1 MLHMIT
7 IQTKNFLNLNK
18 LMRVYMGGALKLHP
32 TPSWRPTLPRPNV
45 APHLHLLSNILQFP
59 SLCCALNFCYQGL
72 PRCIFIIFIGKK
84 YYEKLGP
91 T

>member
-45 APHLHLLSNILQFP
+45 APHLIYCQIFFSFP
-59 SLCCALNFCYQGL
+59 LYVA
-72 PRCIFIIFIGKK
+72 P
-84 YYEKLGP
+84 
-91 T
+91 